1 MNRDIRMLAIDL
13 DETLLRNDNTISEYT
28 RQVLRKALAQGVR
41 IVIATGRMWSSARRI
56 ARSLELGDVPLI
68 AYSGA
73 LIAKCESGE
82 ILYHQPIPVDIAQE
96 ALAAAKEYGAFT
108 QAYVNDQLYVPH
120 HNERV
125 RYYEEHCGVEAKDL
139 GEEYF
144 QLQHAP
150 TKIIFNETP
159 ERIQEIR
166 KWIIPRLQGK
176 VNFVQSSPYFL
187 EMVAPHINKGVG
199 VEQLV
204 LRYGLTMQQVMAF
217 GNAQNDMGML
227 LSVGWPVAVAN
238 AIDELKAVAGY
249 IAPSNEEDGV
259 AKTVARWVL
268 EEE

>member
-1 MNRDIRMLAIDL
+1 MNQDIRMLAIDL
-13 DETLLRNDNTISEYT
+13 DETLLRSDNTISEYT
-28 RQVLRKALAQGVR
+28 RQILRKSLAQGVR

-56 ARSLELGDVPLI
+56 AKLLDLGDVPLI

-82 ILYHQPIPVDIAQE
+82 ILYHQPIPLDVARE
-96 ALAAAKEYGAFT
+96 ALAVSQEYGAFT
-108 QAYVNDQLYVPH
+108 QAYVNDQLYVPQ
-120 HNERV
+120 HNDRV
-125 RYYEEHCGVEAKDL
+125 RYYEKHCGVMAKDL
-139 GEEYF
+139 GKEYYRLS
-144 QLQHAP
+144 QAP

-166 KWIIPRLQGK
+166 KWIVPRLQGK

-187 EMVAPHINKGVG
+187 EMVAPHVNKGVG

-204 LRYGLTMQQVMAF
+204 LRYGLTMQEVMAF

-227 LSVGWPVAVAN
+227 QVVGWPVAVAN
-238 AIDELKAVAGY
+238 AIDELKAIAGY
-249 IAPSNEEDGV
+249 IAPSNNDDGV